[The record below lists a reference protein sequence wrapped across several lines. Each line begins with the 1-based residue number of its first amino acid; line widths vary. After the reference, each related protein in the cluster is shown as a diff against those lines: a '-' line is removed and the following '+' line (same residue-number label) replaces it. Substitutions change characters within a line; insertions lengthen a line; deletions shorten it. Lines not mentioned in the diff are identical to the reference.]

1 MQPDSPPHPPEGG
14 PGPAAEGPQAPDPL
28 EALSERVR
36 QAQEAAERLV
46 REASEGARRTAQ
58 EPPPPPRG
66 GPAGRPPPRGYAV
79 PEDEGGGR
87 STTADLQALVALLDL
102 GRTLVPPELR
112 EQIAELVRELL
123 LLVRAIVDWYLE
135 RLDKQRKAAVEVE
148 DIPIS

>member
-1 MQPDSPPHPPEGG
+1 MTQPDSPRHPEGG
-14 PGPAAEGPQAPDPL
+14 PEPPDPL

-36 QAQEAAERLV
+36 HAQETAERLV
-46 REASEGARRTAQ
+46 REANAEAKRAADEGARQA
-58 EPPPPPRG
+58 E
-66 GPAGRPPPRGYAV
+66 RPPPRGYAV
-79 PEDEGGGR
+79 PEEEGR

-112 EQIAELVRELL
+112 EQIAQLVREIL

-135 RLDKQRKAAVEVE
+135 RIDQRSKAPVEVE

>member
-1 MQPDSPPHPPEGG
+1 MTQPDSPRHPEGG
-14 PGPAAEGPQAPDPL
+14 HEPPAEGGPRPSDPL

-36 QAQEAAERLV
+36 LAQETAERLV
-46 REASEGARRTAQ
+46 REANEAAHRAAEER
-58 EPPPPPRG
+58 P
-66 GPAGRPPPRGYAV
+66 PAGSTGPPPRGYAV
-79 PEDEGGGR
+79 PGDEGVR

-112 EQIAELVRELL
+112 EQIAGLVREIL

-135 RLDKQRKAAVEVE
+135 RIDQRRKTPVEVE